1 MSLIRRSDWPLLA
14 SPSWITDFFDSER
27 FFDSDWLRR
36 TQMLPAV
43 NVNEKEKEFEIEMAA
58 PGMKKADF
66 KISHENHTLTISS
79 EKEEK
84 REEKEKDYMR
94 REFNFS
100 SFTRSFNL
108 PENAMEDK
116 IAAHYEDGILK
127 VSIPKKVPSK
137 ETISRPIEVK

>member
-1 MSLIRRSDWPLLA
+1 MSLIKRSDWPMLA

-27 FFDSDWLRR
+27 FFDSDWLRKS
-36 TQMLPAV
+36 QMLPAV

-58 PGMKKADF
+58 PGMKKSDF

-94 REFNFS
+94 REFNYSAFS
-100 SFTRSFNL
+100 RSFNL

-116 IAAHYEDGILK
+116 IVAHYEDGILK
-127 VSIPKKVPSK
+127 VSIPKKVPTK